1 VSSFLRTLL
10 PSATATQVVP
20 SARAT
25 RSSAASASAPSNHS
39 FSATPVLQRQQ
50 AAEDTDLRRRRLAA
64 AAAARTAIERLGR
77 ALDRGYLLE
86 GEVLT
91 SDGRIDAIYEA
102 RIETREVRATRLRGL
117 IRDLRA
123 LVIVL
128 DAGPVDP
135 SWFEPRVEEPMA
147 AYGVGGPEAWQDTA
161 ALYLHR
167 QQAHGESVE
176 AAAENVF
183 SIQTAPIPTPAI
195 ARAPVR
201 TGIGTGIYLI
211 VPDPMNAPLV
221 YRRLTGYEGWQE
233 RGVIV
238 EVWSDDFGYFY
249 WAGEN
254 RKIYLPGRP

>member
-1 VSSFLRTLL
+1 MPLSPPTASL
-10 PSATATQVVP
+10 PSPAPVTVGHA
-20 SARAT
+20 
-25 RSSAASASAPSNHS
+25 AASPSGHS
-39 FSATPVLQRQQ
+39 FSATPVLQRQP
-50 AAEDTDLRRRRLAA
+50 APEDPDLRRRRLAA
-64 AAAARTAIERLGR
+64 ATAARTAIERLSR
-77 ALDRGYLLE
+77 ALDRGYLLD

-102 RIETREVRATRLRGL
+102 RIETRQAREARLRGL

-128 DAGPVDP
+128 DSGPVGP
-135 SWFEPRVEEPMA
+135 SWFDPRIEEPTVS
-147 AYGVGGPEAWQDTA
+147 YEVGGPEAWQDTA

-167 QQAHGESVE
+167 QQNAGESL
-176 AAAENVF
+176 AAADENVF
-183 SIQTAPIPTPAI
+183 SIQTAPIPTPVV

-211 VPDPMNAPLV
+211 VPDPENAPLV

-249 WAGEN
+249 WAGEG
-254 RKIYLPGRP
+254 RKTYLPERP